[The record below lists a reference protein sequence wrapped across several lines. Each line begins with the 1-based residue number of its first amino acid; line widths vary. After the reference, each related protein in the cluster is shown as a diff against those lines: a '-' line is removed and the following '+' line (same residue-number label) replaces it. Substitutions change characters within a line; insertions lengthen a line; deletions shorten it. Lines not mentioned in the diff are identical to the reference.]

1 MVTKTKTKYVNKNK
15 FKKRI
20 KKNLVKGGAQ
30 TSNSGNGTSNSGNGT
45 GNSGA
50 PKTPVAAYVSRLF
63 NSKGRS
69 YKNFGR
75 AVIGLNRAQPTTPS
89 AKTAAIVVN
98 NAASEKDASGDNGS
112 VNSTSSSLT
121 SSFKTTAPKPYNP
134 VQKDFNEF
142 SSKASSTLSSLTNS
156 IKSIGKSEPK
166 EPLISGIPV
175 TQLKSE
181 LESLKSLSIDNI
193 NLNVSNNEKDLNK
206 KVNDI
211 CNEISSKALLLELN
225 KQFYSNLN
233 KFVRAAPK
241 NNEKIYGEKIL
252 GKNKNLNFMLFNK
265 LIHGKTDNWPPIEQ
279 RDSLNSELSIKGKN
293 MMSKFFGSNNNKSK
307 KSKNESNTSEKK
319 GGKIIIKRKR
329 KFLKKK

>member
-1 MVTKTKTKYVNKNK
+1 M
-15 FKKRI
+15 
-20 KKNLVKGGAQ
+20 
-30 TSNSGNGTSNSGNGT
+30 
-45 GNSGA
+45 
-50 PKTPVAAYVSRLF
+50 
-63 NSKGRS
+63 
-69 YKNFGR
+69 
-75 AVIGLNRAQPTTPS
+75 
-89 AKTAAIVVN
+89 
-98 NAASEKDASGDNGS
+98 
-112 VNSTSSSLT
+112 
-121 SSFKTTAPKPYNP
+121 
-134 VQKDFNEF
+134 
-142 SSKASSTLSSLTNS
+142 SSLTNS
-156 IKSIGKSEPK
+156 FKSIGKSEPK

-307 KSKNESNTSEKK
+307 KSNNESNTSEKK

>member
-15 FKKRI
+15 FKKKR
-20 KKNLVKGGAQ
+20 KNHLIGGVENPA
-30 TSNSGNGTSNSGNGT
+30 S
-45 GNSGA
+45 
-50 PKTPVAAYVSRLF
+50 
-63 NSKGRS
+63 
-69 YKNFGR
+69 
-75 AVIGLNRAQPTTPS
+75 PTTGAVESGENPTGQS
-89 AKTAAIVVN
+89 ASNPTGVLGQV
-98 NAASEKDASGDNGS
+98 SP
-112 VNSTSSSLT
+112 SSSLMASQSSANQSSASQSGKST
-121 SSFKTTAPKPYNP
+121 LSKNSSPSAASQSENSKSSSSISSFKTAALNTFKSAEKNF
-134 VQKDFNEF
+134 KKF
-142 SSKASSTLSSLTNS
+142 SSNASSELSSLTNS
-156 IKSIGKSEPK
+156 FKSIGKSEPK

-307 KSKNESNTSEKK
+307 KSNNESNTSEKK